1 MAKLVLHGT
10 EGVQR
15 EIPLDKQ
22 RVTIGRSSSN
32 DISID
37 DKATSSHHAA
47 IITIGRNCYLQ
58 DLKSTNGTLVNG
70 TPVQK
75 HTLRHGDV
83 ILIGRNHI
91 SYLDEPEAPSAPS
104 TAAAASQV
112 ASNGVEPA
120 MSASLPKAT
129 AAGAAAAFDPAAT
142 LQQPVAKE
150 VANDSSYEPWAVKK
164 EEGVPPKDM
173 VDSMLDAIR
182 SHREQER
189 TIKVLRKD
197 TVDAEWKKLVE
208 SAQVLKKRVG
218 NHPRVKFFD
227 ISRNHSDIM
236 IRLQRSDEKSGQ
248 HSILISRTH
257 PHNPSPLETIWLIE
271 SGRPDKHC
279 ESCEDIMRDLMST
292 LAPLI
297 A

>member
-1 MAKLVLHGT
+1 MAKLVLHGN
-10 EGVQR
+10 EGAQR

-22 RVTIGRSSSN
+22 RVTIGRSSNN
-32 DISID
+32 DICLD

-70 TPVQK
+70 TPIQK
-75 HTLRHGDV
+75 HTLKHGDV
-83 ILIGRNHI
+83 ILIGRNHL
-91 SYLDEPEAPSAPS
+91 SFMMSEPETSLATSVP
-104 TAAAASQV
+104 AAAEAPASPAPAV
-112 ASNGVEPA
+112 NG
-120 MSASLPKAT
+120 SA
-129 AAGAAAAFDPAAT
+129 GFDPAAT
-142 LQQPVAKE
+142 LKQTTAGESDYK
-150 VANDSSYEPWAVKK
+150 PWAEKTNDDA
-164 EEGVPPKDM
+164 PPKDM

-189 TIKVLRKD
+189 TLQLRRKD
-197 TVDAEWKKLVE
+197 KVEAEWKKLVE
-208 SAQVLKKRVG
+208 GAQVLKKRVG
-218 NHPRVKFFD
+218 SHPQVKFFD

-236 IRLQRSDEKSGQ
+236 IRLQSNGGKSQ

-257 PHNPSPLETIWLIE
+257 PHKPSPIETIWLIE

-279 ESCEDIMRDLMST
+279 ESCEEIMRDVMST